1 MSANWKSF
9 LLRAMK
15 FYGVGAGGTVV
26 QLAALLA
33 LREGFGTGYLAATA
47 AAVELSVLHNFV
59 WHERFTWRDRRS
71 RSAHQ
76 VAARLARFNFTTGA
90 LSLAGNLLLMGALV
104 GSAHLPY
111 LVANVIAIAA
121 CGLLNFL
128 VSDRWVFRSA
138 SPAVPPLYNWQHE
151 TRSE

>member
-1 MSANWKSF
+1 MSARWKS
-9 LLRAMK
+9 LLVRAVK

-26 QLAALLA
+26 QLAALAA
-33 LREGFGTGYLAATA
+33 LHEGFGIGYLAATG
-47 AAVELSVLHNFV
+47 AAVELSVLHNFI

-71 RSAHQ
+71 RSARQ

-90 LSLAGNLLLMGALV
+90 LSLAGNLLIMGALV

-128 VSDRWVFRSA
+128 VSDRWVFRA
-138 SPAVPPLYNWQHE
+138 AGPAIAPLYNYLHE